1 MNGATARA
9 ATSRPRDIASYT
21 TTGRGATLC
30 DSVAVSVRYSK
41 RIFRQMPSGAEQNS
55 RSPPRFPPSRKP
67 TLTGIQ
73 HPGNMQQWTLT
84 PPHGT
89 STGPGSDGPPH
100 GPPLRRVAVFW
111 IRKVHARS
119 GAKGD
124 RELPTHPMHSRRLP
138 ETHGTNSHLRP
149 PAFAGY
155 RAPTAVD
162 ADFKFAIRNSR
173 GKASHQPR

>member
-1 MNGATARA
+1 
-9 ATSRPRDIASYT
+9 
-21 TTGRGATLC
+21 
-30 DSVAVSVRYSK
+30 
-41 RIFRQMPSGAEQNS
+41 
-55 RSPPRFPPSRKP
+55 
-67 TLTGIQ
+67 
-73 HPGNMQQWTLT
+73 MQQWTLT

-138 ETHGTNSHLRP
+138 KTHGTNSHLRP

-155 RAPTAVD
+155 RAPMAVD
-162 ADFKFAIRNSR
+162 ADLKFATRNSG
-173 GKASHQPR
+173 GKASHQPRRVRVSGPMLNRAANAGGAHRAHMATRPSVETRLTMRTYQHTTHERGPGNGSPNN